1 MKPQELRVVL
11 NSLIE
16 QKLPVFIWGSPGIGK
31 SSIVKQIA
39 KEKNLEFIDVRLTLL
54 DPTDLKGIPFY
65 NKESN
70 EAVWASPDF
79 LPKDKD
85 SKGILFL
92 DEINSAPPSIQAA
105 AYSLILDRK
114 VGNYTLPDGW
124 AIVAAGNLES
134 DRGVVY
140 HLPSPLANRFVHLSL
155 DVDYNQWRVWAI
167 KSGINAE
174 VIAFLAYDN
183 DKLFTF
189 EPTSNQKA
197 FATPRSWEFV
207 SNILDTNLDEKILLE
222 TIAGAVGK
230 EVANSFFA
238 FRKVMSKLPPIDDIL
253 EGKEVEFEQNA
264 QILIALTTGLS
275 IKALNAT
282 KEQLTNILKFSYK
295 LPKEFAIM
303 LIKDMQQSGI
313 ELESLDEFDN
323 WVDEFSF
330 LLE

>member
-1 MKPQELRVVL
+1 MKPQELKVAL
-11 NSLIE
+11 KELIE
-16 QKLPVFIWGSPGIGK
+16 KKLPTFIWGSPGIGK

-39 KEKNLEFIDVRLTLL
+39 EEKSLEFIDVRLSLL

-79 LPKDKD
+79 LPK
-85 SKGILFL
+85 SGEGILFL

-114 VGNYTLPDGW
+114 VGNYILPDGW

-140 HLPSPLANRFVHLSL
+140 HLPSPLANRFVHLNL
-155 DVDYNQWRVWAI
+155 DVDYSQWRAWAI
-167 KSGINAE
+167 NNKINAE

-207 SNILDTNLDEKILLE
+207 SNILDTNLDDKIMIE
-222 TIAGAVGK
+222 TIAGAIGN

-238 FRKVMSKLPPIDDIL
+238 FRKVMSKLPNLDDIL
-253 EGKEVEFEQNA
+253 DGKEAEFEHNA

-313 ELESLDEFDN
+313 ELESLEEFEN
-323 WVDEFSF
+323 WVEEFSF